1 MPTVSAPG
9 TPEFGVT
16 FALTPVLVSETP
28 EADAPAAIC
37 PVSSWARLVDPDSVR
52 LLEASPTLIEYA
64 PAWASHWLSVGD
76 QEARSWMVSGKV
88 TVVLAPGLSVTRWKP
103 LSCSGGS
110 SLAAGSPTYICAT
123 SAPATDPVLVMVAV
137 TLALPSELKA
147 PTDRLEKENF
157 VYDSPYPNEN
167 CGVMFWDWYQR

>member
-16 FALTPVLVSETP
+16 FALTAVLAAEVP
-28 EADAPAAIC
+28 APDVPAATW
-37 PVSSWARLVDPDSVR
+37 PVRAWPRLVDPLSGR
-52 LLEASPTLIEYA
+52 LEEESPTEIEYV
-64 PAWASHWLSVGD
+64 PACASQAFAVEDH
-76 QEARSWMVSGKV
+76 EARSWMFSGNV
-88 TVVLAPGLSVTRWKP
+88 TVALAPGLSVTRWKP

-147 PTDRLEKENF
+147 PTDRLEKENV
-157 VYDSPYPNEN
+157 VYDSP
-167 CGVMFWDWYQR
+167 